1 MVVLISSIRVLDGLS
16 QRLSHI
22 IGWLPL
28 LMALLTVFVVV
39 LRYGFGVGAIAAQES
54 VIYLHGALFMLGASC
69 TLHMGGHVRVDVL
82 YQRFTP
88 RTKAWIDALGHVI
101 FTLPLCALVGF
112 SSQDYVIESWIARET
127 SPEPGGIPAV
137 FLLKTLLPAMAVLLA
152 LQALSE
158 IMKSLKTLVAQVS
171 QSD

>member
-1 MVVLISSIRVLDGLS
+1 MVVLISSIRILDGLS

-28 LMALLTVFVVV
+28 LMALLTVLVVV

-88 RTKAWIDALGHVI
+88 RTKAWIDALGHVM
-101 FTLPLCALVGF
+101 FTLPLCALVGVA
-112 SSQDYVIESWIARET
+112 SQDYVIESWVARET

-137 FLLKTLLPAMAVLLA
+137 FLLKTLLPAMALLLA

-158 IMKSLKTLVAQVS
+158 IMKSLKSLVAEVS

>member
-1 MVVLISSIRVLDGLS
+1 MVVLISSIRILDGLS

-28 LMALLTVFVVV
+28 LMALLTVLVVV

-69 TLHMGGHVRVDVL
+69 TLHMSGHVRVDVL

-88 RTKAWIDALGHVI
+88 RTKAWIDALGHVM

-112 SSQDYVIESWIARET
+112 ASQDYVIESWVARET

-137 FLLKTLLPAMAVLLA
+137 FLLKTLLPAMALLLA

-158 IMKSLKTLVAQVS
+158 IMKSLKTLVAEVS